1 MIEEEGKMGSVIY
14 KFNSLS
20 NGFEQRFSTL
30 KLAMRKAYLDWIY
43 KRYNPEGII
52 DMTQSGKLYDF
63 VEMKNY
69 WDKQGW

>member
-1 MIEEEGKMGSVIY
+1 MVVMGSVIY

-20 NGFEQRFSTL
+20 DNFEQRFSTL

-52 DMTQSGKLYDF
+52 DMKESGKKYDF
-63 VEMKNY
+63 KEMKIY
-69 WDKQGW
+69 WESQGW